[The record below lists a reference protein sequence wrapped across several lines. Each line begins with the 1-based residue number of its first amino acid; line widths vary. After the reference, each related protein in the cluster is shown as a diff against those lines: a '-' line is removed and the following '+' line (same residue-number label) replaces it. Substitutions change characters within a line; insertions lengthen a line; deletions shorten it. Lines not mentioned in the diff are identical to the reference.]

1 MMSRFKTIFYDL
13 ESKIMHKKYP
23 AGTLLPSEHQL
34 AHHYS
39 VSRET
44 IRKSLNLLR
53 EAGYIQKV
61 QGKGSLVL
69 DVKRTE
75 LPISGL
81 TSYKEVQA
89 SQNLDGKTIVHSN
102 QLIKASRD
110 IAEQLEINVGDPVHE
125 LIRTRQTEGEDVILD
140 YDYLLPKFF
149 EELPTEK
156 MSKSLYDYIEKDLG
170 YEIGY
175 ATKEFTVE
183 PVLDSD
189 MKYMTI
195 KNDPFV
201 VVTRSKVYFEDTQL
215 FQFTESRHRLDK
227 FRFVEFARRK
237 IV

>member
-1 MMSRFKTIFYDL
+1 M
-13 ESKIMHKKYP
+13 
-23 AGTLLPSEHQL
+23 
-34 AHHYS
+34 
-39 VSRET
+39 
-44 IRKSLNLLR
+44 
-53 EAGYIQKV
+53 
-61 QGKGSLVL
+61 
-69 DVKRTE
+69 
-75 LPISGL
+75 
-81 TSYKEVQA
+81 
-89 SQNLDGKTIVHSN
+89 
-102 QLIKASRD
+102 
-110 IAEQLEINVGDPVHE
+110 HE